1 MRSFLQDIRYGLRML
16 GRSPGFTLVAVL
28 TLALGIGANTA
39 IFHLIDAVRLRSLP
53 VPNPRSLVSIEI
65 KGGNHGFGVNVGDE
79 SFLTYPLW
87 EQIRDHQTSLSG
99 VFAWESEGFR
109 IGQGSQAKSVRG
121 LWVSGE
127 MFGTLGVAPAR
138 GRLLSPE
145 DDRPGCGAAGVVLS
159 DAFWHSEFAAQDS
172 AIGKKLVIEDHPVEI
187 IGVSPQGFTGL
198 EVGETFDIALPFCS
212 AADPD
217 PKENNLTRRDLFW
230 LKVMGRLKPGV
241 TVTQASAE
249 LETLSPGL
257 IQATM
262 PTGYSN
268 SALAEYRSYQ
278 LSAYPAANGVSRLRQ
293 VYDASLWLLLGITG
307 LVLLI
312 ACANIANLMLARAS
326 VREREMA
333 VRLALGASRWRLIRQ
348 LLSESLVLAASGALL
363 GIALAGAFSRSLVRL
378 LATQGDV
385 LQLDLSIDWRVL
397 AFVGAVATLTCFIF
411 GLGPSFRSSQMAPAD
426 ALKAGSRGTTA
437 GRGRFSFQ
445 RLLVASQIAVSL
457 VLLVGALLFLHSF
470 WNLMRV
476 NPGFREDGI
485 LIAYFNMEKLQLPAE
500 RFEPMTRQLLAEI
513 RSIPLVESAAT
524 STHLPFNG
532 SWTSGVDVDGI
543 EGSSKFTWVSPGYLR
558 TLQIPL
564 IAGRDFNDQDTS
576 ASSRVAIV
584 SESFVREFLAGR
596 DDAIG
601 KVIRTAPEPRYP
613 AASYEI
619 VGVVKDTKYAGLRE
633 QIPPPESYAPAS
645 QFPAIGPGTS
655 ILIRSSSPLA
665 TVTAATREKVRAL
678 SPDISMEFEVLKS
691 TIDHR
696 LVRERMLAL
705 LSGCF
710 GFLAILLAM
719 IGLYGVI
726 SYIVIQRRNEI
737 GIRMALGARWQNV
750 VAMIVGQTLLLLLL
764 GIAGGTILS
773 IAVTRGASSLLFGI
787 RPTDPL
793 TLIGASIF
801 LAAVALIASFVPAR
815 RATRVDPIVALRYE

>member
-1 MRSFLQDIRYGLRML
+1 
-16 GRSPGFTLVAVL
+16 
-28 TLALGIGANTA
+28 
-39 IFHLIDAVRLRSLP
+39 
-53 VPNPRSLVSIEI
+53 
-65 KGGNHGFGVNVGDE
+65 
-79 SFLTYPLW
+79 
-87 EQIRDHQTSLSG
+87 
-99 VFAWESEGFR
+99 
-109 IGQGSQAKSVRG
+109 
-121 LWVSGE
+121 

-159 DAFWHSEFAAQDS
+159 DAFWRSEFAGLDS
-172 AIGKKLVIEDHPVEI
+172 AIGKELVIEDHPVEI
-187 IGVSPQGFTGL
+187 IGVSPQGFMGL

-241 TVTQASAE
+241 TVMQASAE

-268 SALAEYRSYQ
+268 SALADYRSYQ

-378 LATQGDV
+378 ISTQGDV

-397 AFVGAVATLTCFIF
+397 AFVGAVSTLTCFIF
-411 GLGPSFRSSQMAPAD
+411 GLGPSFFSSRMAPAD

-485 LIAYFNMEKLQLPAE
+485 LIAYFNMDKLQLPAE

-513 RSIPLVESAAT
+513 RSVPLVESAAT

-596 DDAIG
+596 DAIG

-655 ILIRSSSPLA
+655 ILIHSSLPLA

-737 GIRMALGARWQNV
+737 GIRMALGARGQNV
-750 VAMIVGQTLLLLLL
+750 VGMIVGQTLLLLLL

-773 IAVTRGASSLLFGI
+773 IAATRGASSLLFGI

-815 RATRVDPIVALRYE
+815 RATRVDPIIALRYE